1 VGEAMTSAE
10 LTEWMAYERVYGS
23 VLAHERIDVGFAML
37 GTLVHNLWSK
47 KPRKIQDFMPSWFQ
61 ELIGRTERRPE
72 AVLQGFEA
80 LMRMAEGDK

>member
-1 VGEAMTSAE
+1 MTSAE
-10 LTEWMAYERVYGS
+10 LTDWMAYERVYGS

-47 KPRKIQDFMPSWFQ
+47 KPRKIQDFMPPWFQ

-72 AVLQGFEA
+72 AVRQGFEA
-80 LMRMAEGDK
+80 LMRMAENADN